1 MKKET
6 AEENKTN
13 TAANNTAANQGN
25 KSQEENTGTS
35 AAEASAGKVSE
46 AANGLAQNKK
56 EGMQNGNGQSYLE
69 KFFMDMLKDI
79 YWAEK
84 SLVTAIPKM
93 KDAATTEELKDAFED
108 HLYQTQKHVSR
119 LEKVFQLRGQK
130 PEGKKCE
137 AMEGLTKEAESIIK
151 ETEEMSMTRDA
162 ALIIAAQKVE
172 HYEIASY
179 GGMVQLAITMG
190 WQQIADILDK
200 TLEEEEDTDQLLTDI
215 AEEFINIE
223 AEGEGKSQVEEDVY
237 ENA

>member
-6 AEENKTN
+6 AEENKTG
-13 TAANNTAANQGN
+13 TAVTTANAT
-25 KSQEENTGTS
+25 QEENSNPGATS
-35 AAEASAGKVSE
+35 
-46 AANGLAQNKK
+46 QNKTDK
-56 EGMQNGNGQSYLE
+56 QQNGQPYLE

-84 SLVTAIPKM
+84 ALVTAIPKM

-119 LEKVFQLRGQK
+119 LEKIFQLRGQK

-151 ETEEMSMTRDA
+151 ETEDMSMTRDA

-200 TLEEEEDTDQLLTDI
+200 TLEEEENTDQLLTDI
-215 AEEFINIE
+215 AEEFINLE
-223 AEGEGKSQVEEDVY
+223 AEGEGKSQANQDVY
-237 ENA
+237 NNA